1 MVKSSGN
8 FQSSHYLRLA
18 FDIIN
23 CSFLKRFFHLASTM
37 DLPQISPVRCLFLLR
52 FLCWFFIIFSTS
64 QSQNTW
70 FFFPSHSPSNLI
82 QPCGFKSYLDTKNSK
97 NCICRIECISKLHK
111 FTHTT
116 AYLIF
121 FLTSLKFNISTLDT
135 TSNTHTCLLF
145 PKISPFQ
152 FVKPEILQIT
162 LTSLHLLYLKSK
174 SSILLSKT
182 IQKVILNSSVTIV
195 LI

>member
-1 MVKSSGN
+1 MLFLETLFSSGLYHGSPSN
-8 FQSSHYLRLA
+8 PSSSLSILA
-18 FDIIN
+18 QV
-23 CSFLKRFFHLASTM
+23 SLLVLHHLL
-37 DLPQISPVRCLFLLR
+37 DLPILEHMVLFL
-52 FLCWFFIIFSTS
+52 F
-64 QSQNTW
+64 
-70 FFFPSHSPSNLI
+70 HSPGNLI

-97 NCICRIECISKLHK
+97 NCICRLECISKLHK

-121 FLTSLKFNISTLDT
+121 FLTSLKFNTSTLDT

-145 PKISPFQ
+145 PEISPFQ

-182 IQKVILNSSVTIV
+182 IQKVILNSSVTIT